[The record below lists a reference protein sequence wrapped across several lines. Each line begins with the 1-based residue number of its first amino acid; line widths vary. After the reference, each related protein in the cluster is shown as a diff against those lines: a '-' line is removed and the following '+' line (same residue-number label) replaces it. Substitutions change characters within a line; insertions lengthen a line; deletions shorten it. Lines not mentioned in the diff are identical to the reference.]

1 MSTPQI
7 HSSSAAPLGLP
18 LYGASLGAAVRRVFA
33 KYATFTGRASRSEF
47 WWWYLIVVVVV
58 VALYTLALVT
68 GGAGQ
73 VAADGTVEP
82 PRIGFYICFA
92 LLWLFL
98 LVSAVPTI
106 ALFVRRLHDSNLSG
120 FFAFLVF
127 VPIVNGLIV
136 LILAVRLSVPEGARF
151 DR

>member
-1 MSTPQI
+1 M
-7 HSSSAAPLGLP
+7 
-18 LYGASLGAAVRRVFA
+18 
-33 KYATFTGRASRSEF
+33 
-47 WWWYLIVVVVV
+47 
-58 VALYTLALVT
+58 
-68 GGAGQ
+68 
-73 VAADGTVEP
+73 EP

-92 LLWLFL
+92 LPWLFL

-127 VPIVNGLIV
+127 VPLVNGLIV